1 MRNGKMREGGRWRGE
16 DQGGAVVGG
25 RVEGSAIYANVRR
38 CWLKCAVSILVQGAA
53 PLASSE
59 LLP

>member
-1 MRNGKMREGGRWRGE
+1 MREGGRCRGE
-16 DQGGAVVGG
+16 GQGGVVVGG
-25 RVEGSAIYANVRR
+25 RVGGSAIYANVRR